1 MLVKNTTMPFL
12 KRGTVLKEK
21 VDFILSK
28 LNIIPHF
35 MSFETQLL
43 TRPITAGYNWIKT
56 PFSIFIGHYLTKFC
70 NKFDSTL
77 LDSTRSSQFGFLFT
91 LDFKSLYTL
100 SKNKGGF
107 LFRKKRTFIPKI
119 ILTVFIFSILY
130 RRRLCWVCWRTWNS
144 AKNTSTASRT
154 QRSTRV
160 KKLQRLSLFQQQIR
174 WNLCW
179 VQTQRK
185 KEKNEKSNW
194 IFLFFF
200 SLHGSPRRIIW
211 VQQRYLKDF
220 SINNQQIFI
229 GSNLILRENKKTC
242 C

>member
-1 MLVKNTTMPFL
+1 MLRNL
-12 KRGTVLKEK
+12 AR
-21 VDFILSK
+21 
-28 LNIIPHF
+28 
-35 MSFETQLL
+35 
-43 TRPITAGYNWIKT
+43 
-56 PFSIFIGHYLTKFC
+56 
-70 NKFDSTL
+70 
-77 LDSTRSSQFGFLFT
+77 
-91 LDFKSLYTL
+91 
-100 SKNKGGF
+100 
-107 LFRKKRTFIPKI
+107 RK
-119 ILTVFIFSILY
+119 
-130 RRRLCWVCWRTWNS
+130 NS

-174 WNLCW
+174 WNLCL

-229 GSNLILRENKKTC
+229 GSNLILRENKKNMLLGIPNETC
-242 C
+242 AGLKKLSTCFGMRSRQKIANILCEWVTKIFFF